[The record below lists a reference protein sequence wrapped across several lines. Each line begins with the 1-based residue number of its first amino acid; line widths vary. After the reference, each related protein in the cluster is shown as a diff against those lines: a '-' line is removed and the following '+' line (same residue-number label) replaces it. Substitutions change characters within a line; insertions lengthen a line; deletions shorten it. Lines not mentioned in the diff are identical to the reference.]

1 MVSFD
6 YDQPAQVLFD
16 SGDGV
21 NAIRSLSG
29 VSLADAIRTVME
41 EFTPRQMRAA
51 VIRGSTRTLRH
62 DDIAEI
68 YSRSD
73 FPKP

>member
-29 VSLADAIRTVME
+29 VRLADAVRAVME

-62 DDIAEI
+62 DDIAAI

-73 FPKP
+73 FPKS